1 MSHPEHGPSGSSHT
15 SHDGAH
21 GGNHGEHRLGGK
33 EVALI
38 GLGATGAVAAGMLYL
53 VKNIAQNTF
62 GLFGGGGDHGHGHG
76 HSSKELFDVGEFMA
90 SFVPTGGGGGGKS
103 SHGGGHH

>member
-1 MSHPEHGPSGSSHT
+1 MSHAEHSPNSASHAG
-15 SHDGAH
+15 HA
-21 GGNHGEHRLGGK
+21 GGHAEHRLGGK

-38 GLGATGAVAAGMLYL
+38 GLGATGAVAAGMVYL
-53 VKNIAQNTF
+53 VKNIAENTF

-90 SFVPTGGGGGGKS
+90 AFVPTGGGGGGGKS